1 MNGQLKQVNL
11 LIYIDNIFI
20 RASKGTPFPVRNV
33 LILNNFIRAGPLYI
47 NKHPESV
54 PL

>member
-11 LIYIDNIFI
+11 LIYMDNIFI
-20 RASKGTPFPVRNV
+20 RAGKGAPVPLHNTM
-33 LILNNFIRAGPLYI
+33 ILNNFIRAGPIYI
-47 NKHPESV
+47 NMHPEGV